1 MTKALSPA
9 ACDRFW
15 KDGFVFP
22 LDALSR
28 DEAERCRS
36 ALEAHEATSGG
47 PIASNYRHKVHL
59 LFTWAQELVR
69 KQTILDAVED
79 LLGPDLLCWSSGF
92 FIKEAQA
99 PGYISWH
106 QDATYWGLE
115 PDDVVTAWVAL
126 SEVPMKSGPMQVIPG
141 SHLWPQLEHLDTYH
155 KDNLLSRG
163 QEIAVEVDES
173 QAVSMPMRAG
183 EMSLHHVK
191 LAHSSQPNQSSDRR
205 IGFAIRYISPAV
217 RQLKLRDS
225 ATLVRGEDRFGHFDP
240 EPAPHADLDEAALA
254 AHSDA
259 VGRLVSALYEG
270 TEKSEFRA

>member
-1 MTKALSPA
+1 MTKVLSPA

-15 KDGFVFP
+15 KDGYLFP
-22 LDALSR
+22 LDALSS
-28 DEAERCRS
+28 DEVTRCRA
-36 ALEAHEATSGG
+36 ALERHEAASGG

-59 LFTWAQELVR
+59 LFTWARDLVR
-69 KQTILDAVED
+69 KETILDAVED

-92 FIKEAQA
+92 FIKEADN

-106 QDATYWGLE
+106 QDSTYWGLE

-126 SEVPMKSGPMQVIPG
+126 SDVPMKSGPMQVIPG
-141 SHLWPQLEHLDTYH
+141 SHRWPQLEHLDTYH

-173 QAVSMPMRAG
+173 QAVAMPMRAG
-183 EMSLHHVK
+183 QMSLHHVK
-191 LAHSSQPNQSSDRR
+191 LAHGSQPNRSGDRR

-225 ATLVRGEDRFGHFDP
+225 ATLVRGQDRYGNFDP
-240 EPAPHADLDEAALA
+240 EPAPQADLDAAALA

-259 VGRLVSALYEG
+259 VNRLVSALYEG